1 MEPSA
6 EGTLQR
12 STVKGGNRQMQSHAV
27 KAHQTHQADMEQ
39 PPIRQELHE
48 PSVCSLLSA
57 LQLKVIL
64 TGEAC
69 QQRGNALS

>member
-1 MEPSA
+1 
-6 EGTLQR
+6 
-12 STVKGGNRQMQSHAV
+12 MQSHAV

-69 QQRGNALS
+69 QQTENALS